1 MTYPLEVR
9 SNRVDLVN
17 KIFDGLNSK
26 VSKRSLDNSVISEWD
41 ALSVNLSVA
50 TFVHQFLDSFDVRVS
65 PGDVRRKLGSRL
77 V

>member
-1 MTYPLEVR
+1 MTHPLEVR
-9 SNRVDLVN
+9 SNSVDLVN

-26 VSKRSLDNSVISEWD
+26 ASKRSLDNSVISKWN
-41 ALSVNLSVA
+41 ALSVDLSVA
-50 TFVHQFLDSFDVRVS
+50 TFVHQFFDSFDIRVS

>member
-17 KIFDGLNSK
+17 KIFDRLNSK
-26 VSKRSLDNSVISEWD
+26 ATKRSLDNSIISEWD
-41 ALSVNLSVA
+41 SLSVNLSVA
-50 TFVHQFLDSFDVRVS
+50 TFVHQFLDGFDVRVS